1 MGAWTRVARE
11 GRSRG
16 EDLKDGLQLVTTC
29 IKL

>member
-16 EDLKDGLQLVTTC
+16 EDLKDGLQLVT
-29 IKL
+29 LYA